1 MIDLHTVATPN
12 GHKVS
17 IMLEE
22 TGLPYRVVPYN
33 LLEADRW
40 RTDLEPINPNGKL
53 PAIVDTETGCSVFE
67 SGAVLIYLAE
77 KTGMLLPM
85 DLQGR
90 HRALSWLMFQ
100 MAGLGPMHGQAH
112 HFIRYAP
119 VADAYPLER
128 YTREARRLLAVMDGQ
143 LGQTEY
149 LAGEYSIADIAC
161 WPWIRAAR
169 LIGLDLLDWPNLNR
183 WFGAIGDRPAVQSG
197 KGVLGEG
204 VYSLPP
210 LSKTELSA
218 AQWRALFGE
227 NSLVKD

>member
-22 TGLPYRVVPYN
+22 TGLPYRVIPYN
-33 LLEADRW
+33 LLEAESW
-40 RTDLEPINPNGKL
+40 RPGLEAINPNGKL
-53 PAIVDTETGCSVFE
+53 PAIIDTETGCTVFE

-77 KTGMLLPM
+77 KTGMLLPA

-100 MAGLGPMHGQAH
+100 MAGIGPLHGQAH

-128 YTREARRLLAVMDGQ
+128 YTREARRLLTVMDTQ
-143 LGQTEY
+143 LGKTGY
-149 LAGEYSIADIAC
+149 LAGDYSIADIAC

-169 LIGLDLLDWPNLNR
+169 R
-183 WFGAIGDRPAVQSG
+183 
-197 KGVLGEG
+197 
-204 VYSLPP
+204 
-210 LSKTELSA
+210 
-218 AQWRALFGE
+218 
-227 NSLVKD
+227 